1 MAMVDSTRVDNTSG
15 YSRFNYSIVNGK
27 GLRASKGDHYSRLW
41 PACDLAI
48 SGLGWIAVEPMGR
61 SLRTSGSDIEEIA
74 KQLKLSIRV
83 LIPVGKGGGE
93 WYQYRELT
101 EKEVEVRPKWYF

>member
-1 MAMVDSTRVDNTSG
+1 
-15 YSRFNYSIVNGK
+15 
-27 GLRASKGDHYSRLW
+27 
-41 PACDLAI
+41 
-48 SGLGWIAVEPMGR
+48 MGR
-61 SLRTSGSDIEEIA
+61 SLRTSGSNLEEIA

-93 WYQYRELT
+93 WYQYQELT

>member
-1 MAMVDSTRVDNTSG
+1 MYIDQKFLSLCLCR
-15 YSRFNYSIVNGK
+15 
-27 GLRASKGDHYSRLW
+27 

-48 SGLGWIAVEPMGR
+48 SGLGWIPVEPMGR
-61 SLRTSGSDIEEIA
+61 SLGTSGSDLEEIA

-93 WYQYRELT
+93 WYQYQELT